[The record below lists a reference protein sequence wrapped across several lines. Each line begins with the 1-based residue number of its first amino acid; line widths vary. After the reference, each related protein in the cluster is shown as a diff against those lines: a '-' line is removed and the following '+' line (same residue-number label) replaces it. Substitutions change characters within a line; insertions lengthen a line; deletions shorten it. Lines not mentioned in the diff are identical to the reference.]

1 MKREEQMVFSVSYE
15 GQGDGVPVVI
25 IGMPA
30 QAWEYMKDGKT
41 HHFDFT
47 NIGVPVKLMMF
58 GAESH
63 DAAMA
68 VLAQATDVTVDMRG
82 ADFWPKGE

>member
-1 MKREEQMVFSVSYE
+1 M
-15 GQGDGVPVVI
+15 PIVI
-25 IGMPA
+25 IGIPA
-30 QAWEYMKDGKT
+30 QAWEYMKGGKT

-47 NIGVPVKLMMF
+47 GIGVPVKLIMY